1 MILIVWDSSKK
12 KQKNPVLQSP
22 VASTV
27 LVKCVFIVII
37 GSSLVGCE
45 IYGFYVSNKDVISM

>member
-1 MILIVWDSSKK
+1 MAVKK
-12 KQKNPVLQSP
+12 KQLVLQSP
-22 VASTV
+22 VAATV
-27 LVKCVFIVII
+27 LVKCVFIVTI